1 MSMIK
6 LLIYQLLSHKNLWFY
21 LFKAPLLRSK
31 SAQAYEDN
39 IIHYS
44 DSALTQIFI
53 NNNLLSKIIIRNIY
67 FVLSI

>member
-1 MSMIK
+1 MLCYFFFIN
-6 LLIYQLLSHKNLWFY
+6 I
-21 LFKAPLLRSK
+21 
-31 SAQAYEDN
+31 EDN

-53 NNNLLSKIIIRNIY
+53 NNNNLLSKIITKNIY